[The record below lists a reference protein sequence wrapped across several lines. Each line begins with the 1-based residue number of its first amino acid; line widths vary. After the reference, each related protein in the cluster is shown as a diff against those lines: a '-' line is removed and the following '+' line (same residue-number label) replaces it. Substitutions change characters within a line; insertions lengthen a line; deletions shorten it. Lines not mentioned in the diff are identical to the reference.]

1 MEWIELGELIYKP
14 ISGEWGKEIVADKD
28 ENSVK
33 VLRTTNFT
41 NEGLLDYSDVVLRNI
56 NTEKVEIKKLNY
68 GDIIVEKSGGTD
80 NFPVGRVVYF
90 DKVKEIY
97 LCNNFTT
104 IFRTKREGIKNKYLF
119 YFLFYNYNKGGMI
132 KYYNKTTGIQNL
144 KVNFFIKDLKVPV
157 PPMET
162 QEKIVKVLDQSQAL
176 IDKRKEQIEALDQLI
191 ESIFYTMFG
200 DPVRNEKGWKIERL
214 KDITSKIGSG
224 STPRGGESSYKESGI
239 SLIRSM
245 NVYDNKFKYDGLA
258 YIDEEQAKL
267 LSNVIVENN
276 DILINITGA
285 SITRTTI
292 VPKNIL
298 PARVN
303 QHVSILRCNNQVA
316 HIYLLHLLI
325 SKKYKQKIYY
335 ISTSSG
341 ATREALTKVNLE
353 NLEIPIPPISLQNEF
368 AQKVETIEK
377 QKELLNQ
384 SLELLE
390 ENYKSIMDRAFKGQL
405 FN

>member
-14 ISGEWGKEIVADKD
+14 ISGEWGKEIVGDKD

-162 QEKIVKVLDQSQAL
+162 QEKIVQILDQAQAL
-176 IDKRKEQIEALDQLI
+176 IDKRKEQIQALDQLI
-191 ESIFYTMFG
+191 DSIFY
-200 DPVRNEKGWKIERL
+200 
-214 KDITSKIGSG
+214 
-224 STPRGGESSYKESGI
+224 
-239 SLIRSM
+239 
-245 NVYDNKFKYDGLA
+245 
-258 YIDEEQAKL
+258 
-267 LSNVIVENN
+267 
-276 DILINITGA
+276 
-285 SITRTTI
+285 
-292 VPKNIL
+292 
-298 PARVN
+298 
-303 QHVSILRCNNQVA
+303 H
-316 HIYLLHLLI
+316 
-325 SKKYKQKIYY
+325 
-335 ISTSSG
+335 
-341 ATREALTKVNLE
+341 
-353 NLEIPIPPISLQNEF
+353 
-368 AQKVETIEK
+368 
-377 QKELLNQ
+377 
-384 SLELLE
+384 
-390 ENYKSIMDRAFKGQL
+390 
-405 FN
+405 